1 MKKYIGTKIIEAKPG
16 TMAEA
21 QALKG
26 GMPIKQAKAMFRNS
40 GTVDKD
46 GYVVQYE
53 DGYVSWSPKEA
64 FENAYRQCDNMTF
77 GLALEALKKGY
88 KVARKGWNGDFMFI
102 YIQDESRC
110 YTEDL
115 RNSAL
120 KDYCKDR
127 VIQHVKI
134 NPHID
139 MKAAD
144 GSIVIGWLASQ
155 TDMLAEDWVIVE

>member
-26 GMPIKQAKAMFRNS
+26 GMPIEQAKAMFRNS

-46 GYVVQYE
+46 GYVVKYE

-77 GLALEALKKGY
+77 GLAIEALKKGF
-88 KVARKGWNGDFMFI
+88 KVARKGWNGKGMFLYYVPAGAYSPCTEAAKSLVNENGLVPYAP
-102 YIQDESRC
+102 YI
-110 YTEDL
+110 
-115 RNSAL
+115 A
-120 KDYCKDR
+120 
-127 VIQHVKI
+127 
-134 NPHID
+134 
-139 MKAAD
+139 MKTVQ
-144 GSIVIGWLASQ
+144 GYVVPWLASQ
-155 TDMLAEDWVIVE
+155 TDLLSEDWVIVE